1 MEKYHPLHSKKRED
15 LALAAVKKRLEVWQ
29 QLKCD
34 VPLCVEEAS
43 KLEAYLD
50 QVVAKLEGGRGE
62 NQSEEEEE
70 LHKTSSIFLKSLPA
84 NITREELE
92 EICKKFPGFLRLCL
106 SDPAP
111 AKKWQ
116 RKAWVT
122 FKQNT
127 RVREIC
133 YSLNNT
139 KIRGCEL
146 ASLVNKP
153 LSQRI
158 RSVPV
163 LNCESKVARGH
174 ILFASKIVTNLDH
187 QRGLWQGGKNPV
199 LENIQDFLVEEV
211 SAEEE
216 ELLGKTA
223 DSQEDTS
230 KAEED
235 PAVLAAL
242 DKILLYLRVVHSV
255 DFYTGAEYRSEE
267 EMPNR
272 CGIFHA
278 RPKFPEELVVRQTDV
293 QALLT
298 SCEKAV
304 ASLITPTVK
313 LDDTEAGKLGLK
325 TESDEVEKFIGLNCQ
340 EVAQDKW
347 LCPLSGKKFKGPDYI
362 RKHILNKFPDRLEEV
377 KQDTSFFNNYL
388 RDPTRPELPIIQGAR
403 CPFCLIS
410 NTNISITYHHH
421 HHQYQS
427 ASIKIA

>member
-1 MEKYHPLHSKKRED
+1 M
-15 LALAAVKKRLEVWQ
+15 
-29 QLKCD
+29 
-34 VPLCVEEAS
+34 
-43 KLEAYLD
+43 
-50 QVVAKLEGGRGE
+50 
-62 NQSEEEEE
+62 
-70 LHKTSSIFLKSLPA
+70 
-84 NITREELE
+84 
-92 EICKKFPGFLRLCL
+92 
-106 SDPAP
+106 
-111 AKKWQ
+111 
-116 RKAWVT
+116 
-122 FKQNT
+122 
-127 RVREIC
+127 
-133 YSLNNT
+133 
-139 KIRGCEL
+139 
-146 ASLVNKP
+146 NKP

-174 ILFASKIVTNLDH
+174 ILLASKIVTNLDL

-223 DSQEDTS
+223 DSQEDSS

-272 CGIFHA
+272 CGIFHV
-278 RPKFPEELVVRQTDV
+278 RSKFPEELVVRQTDV
-293 QALLT
+293 QTLLA

-313 LDDTEAGKLGLK
+313 LNDTEAGKLGLK
-325 TESDEVEKFIGLNCQ
+325 TESDEVEKFIGSNCQ

-377 KQDTSFFNNYL
+377 KQDTGFFNNYL

-403 CPFCLIS
+403 C
-410 NTNISITYHHH
+410 
-421 HHQYQS
+421 
-427 ASIKIA
+427 ASFSFSFSSYL